1 MARKNTIWAQSL
13 LAVLT
18 SLLFAGSFVA
28 GKYTT
33 SEMSPLM
40 ITLLRYAIAS
50 LFLQGLVWYQS
61 KQDKPPKISIQKASL
76 SGVVATILNRRH
88 TLIPSSR

>member
-1 MARKNTIWAQSL
+1 MAKNIWVQSL

-50 LFLQGLVWYQS
+50 LFLHCLVWVQAKKGSYFVS
-61 KQDKPPKISIQKASL
+61 RSIWLLKKNVSIAYP
-76 SGVVATILNRRH
+76 V
-88 TLIPSSR
+88 

>member
-1 MARKNTIWAQSL
+1 MAKDIWAQSL

-50 LFLQGLVWYQS
+50 LFLQCLVWVQA
-61 KQDKPPKISIQKASL
+61 KKGKGFD
-76 SGVVATILNRRH
+76 RR
-88 TLIPSSR
+88 I